1 MARVPPPVD
10 VAMAAAL
17 VAAGALEIATD
28 NVEGA
33 DPRVVLTSLFVGGL
47 VALVHWIT

>member
-1 MARVPPPVD
+1 
-10 VAMAAAL
+10 MAAAL

-33 DPRVVLTSLFVGGL
+33 DPRVVLASLLVGAVAPLARSPWPLPRPGL
-47 VALVHWIT
+47 LV